1 MNPYRNND
9 LKKFIESIPQEEID
23 RQTKFQDDRN
33 EQVYNEFIAALKV
46 NKCFLCG
53 GSMDSFEEPKP
64 CFHWFTYPPGIRK
77 KHFEKYLEKP
87 IGFFQ
92 LDSYLRWLA
101 NTEKPFG
108 NINDLKGETS
118 KTSFIETTIRYK
130 NIEWSFSIGH
140 TDKEGHPGKQVGSI
154 PHFHIQMLVDGRI
167 FIKFGDFHIKF
178 TDENLFILE
187 LAEQGGE
194 KVKLGHSFGAGLGII
209 EDEKNLQYIEGLMTT
224 TENAENAS
232 FNRQTIIEMPEGQT
246 MSGEQIIK
254 AIEESKRTKR
264 PIGKILQEQFKDA
277 KGFTIIGPGDGVP
290 EMKKRSG
297 KK

>member
-1 MNPYRNND
+1 MNSYKNKN

-23 RQTKFQDDRN
+23 KQTQLQEENNKR
-33 EQVYNEFIAALKV
+33 VYKEFIDALKI

-53 GSMDSFEEPKP
+53 GQINSFEESKP
-64 CFHWFTYPPGIRK
+64 CFHWFTNPSGIKK
-77 KHFEKYLEKP
+77 KHFKKYLEKP

-118 KTSFIETTIRYK
+118 KSSFLETTIRYK

-140 TDKEGHPGKQVGSI
+140 TDKEGHPSRKVGAV
-154 PHFHIQMLVDGRI
+154 PHFHIQMFVDNRI
-167 FIKFGDFHIKF
+167 FIKFSDFHIQF
-178 TDENLFILE
+178 TDGNLFTLE
-187 LAEQGGE
+187 LLEQAGDR
-194 KVKLGHSFGAGLGII
+194 VNIGHSFGWGLGII
-209 EDEKNLQYIEGLMTT
+209 EDEEKLEYIESLMTS
-224 TENAENAS
+224 TEGAENAS

-246 MSGEQIIK
+246 MSGEQIQK
-254 AIEESKRTKR
+254 AIEKSKRTKR
-264 PIGKILQEQFKDA
+264 PIGKILQENFKDA
-277 KGFTIIGPGDGVP
+277 RGVTIIVPGDGVP

>member
-1 MNPYRNND
+1 MNPYKNKD

-23 RQTKFQDDRN
+23 KQTKLQEENN
-33 EQVYNEFIAALKV
+33 ERVYKEFIDALKI
-46 NKCFLCG
+46 NKCSLCG
-53 GSMDSFEEPKP
+53 GQINSFEESTP
-64 CFHWFTYPPGIRK
+64 CFHWFTYPSGIKK

-101 NTEKPFG
+101 NTEKLFG

-118 KTSFIETTIRYK
+118 KTSFLETTIRYK

-140 TDKEGHPGKQVGSI
+140 TDKEGHPSRQVGSV
-154 PHFHIQMLVDGRI
+154 PHFHIQMIVDNRI
-167 FIKFGDFHIKF
+167 FIKFSDFHIKF
-178 TDENLFILE
+178 TDGNLFTLE
-187 LAEQGGE
+187 LLEQAGDR
-194 KVKLGHSFGAGLGII
+194 VKLGHSFGYGLGII
-209 EDEKNLQYIEGLMTT
+209 EDEEKLEYIESLMTS
-224 TENAENAS
+224 TEDAENAS

-246 MSGEQIIK
+246 MSGEQIQK

-264 PIGKILQEQFKDA
+264 PIGKILQEYFKDA
-277 KGFTIIGPGDGVP
+277 KGVTIIVPGDGVP